1 MKNIIWF
8 LVALTIATTSCNRK
22 PKAIDPA
29 SKEAVKTQVNI
40 LRDSVQD
47 RWSEMVASDDDK
59 IRNTKQLLTALESQP
74 GTDRAQLQG
83 LQSAT
88 ARLKGRRY
96 NQQTMAESARIDAY
110 DTAQDSLLQIVYR
123 IALPTDRQPAESIKA
138 LTDKIQDADGQLV
151 GFRVRYDQ
159 AATRLNNYL
168 QVHTAELN
176 QLGGPYRKLKPL
188 PLFTLQE

>member
-1 MKNIIWF
+1 MKNIIWL
-8 LVALTIATTSCNRK
+8 LVVLAVATTSCNRR

-40 LRDSVQD
+40 LRDSVQA

-59 IRNTKQLLTALESQP
+59 LRNTQQVLTALKSQP
-74 GTDRAQLQG
+74 GTDPAQLEG
-83 LQSAT
+83 LQRAT
-88 ARLKGRRY
+88 ARLKTIRY

-110 DTAQDSLLQIVYR
+110 DTAQDSVLQIVYR
-123 IALPTDRQPAESIKA
+123 IALPTDREPADAIKI
-138 LTDKIQDADGQLV
+138 LTTKIQDADAELV

-168 QVHTAELN
+168 QVHPTELS
-176 QLGGPYRKLKPL
+176 QLGGQYSKLKPL
-188 PLFTLQE
+188 PLFTLQ

>member
-1 MKNIIWF
+1 MKNIIWL
-8 LVALTIATTSCNRK
+8 LVALVMATTSCNRK

-40 LRDSVQD
+40 LRDSVRD
-47 RWSEMVASDDDK
+47 RWSEMVTSDDDK
-59 IRNTKQLLTALESQP
+59 IRNVQQVLVALEAQP
-74 GTDRAQLQG
+74 GTDRAQLEG
-83 LQSAT
+83 LQRAT
-88 ARLKGRRY
+88 ARLKDRRY
-96 NQQTMAESARIDAY
+96 TQESMAESARIDAY
-110 DTAQDSLLQIVYR
+110 DSAQDSLLQIVYR
-123 IALPTDRQPAESIKA
+123 IALPTDRQPTESVKA

-168 QVHTAELN
+168 QVHTAELD
-176 QLGGPYRKLKPL
+176 QLGGQYSKLKPL